1 LTIYVKLIFFNK
13 FLIYFLYI
21 LFMKIQN
28 ENICSERRPAFTL
41 IELIVVITIL
51 AILWTIAFI
60 SLQWYSAQARDSK
73 RLSDISN
80 IKKSLELFSLNTW
93 KYPEPDDS
101 FTVSY
106 SWEIL
111 RNQWIVWDQVST
123 NLSRNLNEKPI
134 DPLTENEYIYSRTYG
149 GTEYEVLGLYESD
162 LISNV
167 GANLVFAQQSNAA
180 TQDYS
185 KIDWNY
191 NWIYVKTPSF
201 YVPTPSLINAEL
213 KSNGDLADNTVKS
226 QITTW
231 WDNIPWISTWW
242 LDINFSY
249 YEWTITENS
258 TDTEKINLVQAI
270 QTSYSWSMLA
280 NNTSY
285 LDILSRTSTW
295 EMVDFV
301 DVVVL
306 NRANWANVSADTTW
320 CYYKNN
326 TFSDTLWWTSNELKY
341 DELNNKCYIFW
352 DEDTNA
358 INACNTWV
366 SENISSSAWDFIWVP
381 ARYFIT
387 DWNGTWMND
396 SFYEREVIY
405 NGNTYVCRWFAVAK
419 YEMSYDEETA
429 SDSSSVIR
437 ETRRYSSSK
446 VPISMAN
453 RLSIVDI
460 NQPQAIAHCGDIWT
474 HLITNNEWMTIAKNI
489 EQQWV
494 NWTNGNVW
502 DWFIFNGY
510 SNDTTKWCK
519 WNFDWTRAEPTWTDC
534 DWTNRNQLNLSNWN
548 IILDLAWNVRE
559 HVNKTNDI
567 LSINWTQ
574 DNYIYFRGGSDYVG
588 IISSDIFWLSSSR
601 TINKQMRYF
610 GFRCA
615 Q

>member
-1 LTIYVKLIFFNK
+1 
-13 FLIYFLYI
+13 
-21 LFMKIQN
+21 
-28 ENICSERRPAFTL
+28 
-41 IELIVVITIL
+41 
-51 AILWTIAFI
+51 
-60 SLQWYSAQARDSK
+60 
-73 RLSDISN
+73 
-80 IKKSLELFSLNTW
+80 
-93 KYPEPDDS
+93 
-101 FTVSY
+101 
-106 SWEIL
+106 
-111 RNQWIVWDQVST
+111 
-123 NLSRNLNEKPI
+123 
-134 DPLTENEYIYSRTYG
+134 
-149 GTEYEVLGLYESD
+149 
-162 LISNV
+162 
-167 GANLVFAQQSNAA
+167 
-180 TQDYS
+180 
-185 KIDWNY
+185 
-191 NWIYVKTPSF
+191 
-201 YVPTPSLINAEL
+201 
-213 KSNGDLADNTVKS
+213 
-226 QITTW
+226 
-231 WDNIPWISTWW
+231 
-242 LDINFSY
+242 
-249 YEWTITENS
+249 
-258 TDTEKINLVQAI
+258 
-270 QTSYSWSMLA
+270 
-280 NNTSY
+280 
-285 LDILSRTSTW
+285 
-295 EMVDFV
+295 MVDFV